1 MSRLLIKVKQ
11 IFPTVSRK
19 EITYRKGE
27 SLCLDPLF
35 RTISYRFRNIVL
47 IQQALTHRSFFS
59 DEAEG
64 GRTNERLEFLG
75 DAVLGMVVTDE
86 LYNKFPYKD
95 EGELTKIKAYLVSR
109 DMLAEK
115 AKEIDLGK
123 YIFLGHGEEISGG
136 RNRKSILSNTYEA
149 LLGAIYLDGG
159 LEKVRS
165 FICRHLLKDV
175 DHLISG
181 VFDHNY
187 KSLLLE
193 YIQGKGGNSPE
204 YIVVGEVGPD
214 HKKEF
219 TVEVRVNGKVLGR
232 GRGYNKK
239 SAEQQAAHEAM
250 KKLLSLE

>member
-1 MSRLLIKVKQ
+1 LSRLLIKVKQ

-59 DEAEG
+59 DEAEW

-95 EGELTKIKAYLVSR
+95 EGELTKIKAYLVSQ

-136 RNRKSILSNTYEA
+136 RNRKSILSNAYEA
-149 LLGAIYLDGG
+149 VVGAIYLDGG
-159 LEKVRS
+159 LKKVRA
-165 FICRHLLKDV
+165 FIRKHILKNV
-175 DHLISG
+175 EELIDG
-181 VFDHNY
+181 RFDHNY
-187 KSLLLE
+187 KSQLLE
-193 YIQGKGGNSPE
+193 YVQGKGGNNPK
-204 YIVVGEVGPD
+204 YVVIEETGPD
-214 HKKEF
+214 HRKEF
-219 TVEVRVNGKVLGR
+219 TIEVRVNDKVLGR
-232 GRGYNKK
+232 GKGYNKK